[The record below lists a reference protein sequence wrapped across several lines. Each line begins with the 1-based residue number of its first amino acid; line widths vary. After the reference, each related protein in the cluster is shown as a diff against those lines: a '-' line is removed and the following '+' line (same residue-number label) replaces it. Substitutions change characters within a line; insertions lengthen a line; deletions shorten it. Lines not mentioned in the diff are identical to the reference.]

1 MIMTRTHSLTRLL
14 PFALT
19 AVAALLL
26 AGCGGGGS
34 SGIDATTPSAQ
45 ATTMSGNVIKGPVS
59 GATVSAFAVTGG
71 TMGSQVS
78 STTTDAT
85 GAFTMSMGNYAGP
98 LMLQMSGGTYTD
110 EATGAP
116 MAMGPGDIM
125 TAVLPTIAAGA
136 TVNGVAVTPLT
147 AMAQAMA
154 QHMGGGLTDANIT
167 AANTAVGNYFMVHD
181 IVHTQ
186 PINPL
191 VPGSATGATQ
201 DMINYGMTL
210 GAMSQYAK
218 GAGMTSSSGFVT
230 AMMNDASDGVIDG
243 KASGTA
249 VTMGGGLST
258 GGTPTTSGGTSTSGT
273 STTGGGMM
281 GTGTT
286 GTTGSGMMQ
295 ADAGRTGLAT
305 AMTDFMNSS
314 LNKSGVAPT
323 SMTTL
328 MQQLGTSSGQM
339 R

>member
-1 MIMTRTHSLTRLL
+1 
-14 PFALT
+14 
-19 AVAALLL
+19 
-26 AGCGGGGS
+26 
-34 SGIDATTPSAQ
+34 
-45 ATTMSGNVIKGPVS
+45 MSGNVVKGPVS
-59 GATVSAFAVTGG
+59 GAAVNAFAVTGG
-71 TMGSQVS
+71 TMGPQVS

-98 LMLQMSGGTYTD
+98 VMLQISGGTYTD

-154 QHMGGGLTDANIT
+154 QHMAGGLTDANIT

-201 DMINYGMTL
+201 DMMNYGMTL
-210 GAMSQYAK
+210 AAMSQYAK
-218 GAGMTSSSGFVT
+218 TVGMPSSSGIVT
-230 AMMNDASDGVIDG
+230 AMMNDAADGMMDG

-249 VTMGGGLST
+249 VTMGGSMST
-258 GGTPTTSGGTSTSGT
+258 GGAP
-273 STTGGGMM
+273 TTGGGMM
-281 GTGTT
+281 GT

-328 MQQLGTSSGQM
+328 MQQLRTSSGQM

>member
-1 MIMTRTHSLTRLL
+1 MTRTHTLTRLL

-19 AVAALLL
+19 TVAALLL

-34 SGIDATTPSAQ
+34 SGIDGTGAATTPSAQ
-45 ATTMSGNVIKGPVS
+45 GTTMSGNVVKGPVS
-59 GATVSAFAVTGG
+59 GATVNAFAVTGG

-85 GAFTMSMGNYAGP
+85 GAFTMSMGDYSSP
-98 LMLQMSGGTYTD
+98 TMLQMSGGTYTD
-110 EATGAP
+110 EATGTP
-116 MAMGPGDIM
+116 MAMGTGDMM
-125 TAVLPTIAAGA
+125 TAVLPTVAAGSA
-136 TVNGVAVTPLT
+136 VTGVAVTPLT

-154 QHMGGGLTDANIT
+154 QHMAGGMTDANIS
-167 AANTAVGNYFMVHD
+167 AANTAVGNYFMVGD
-181 IVHTQ
+181 ILHTQ

-191 VPGSATGATQ
+191 MGGSGTGASQ
-201 DMINYGMTL
+201 AMMNYGMTL
-210 GAMSQYAK
+210 AAMSQYAK
-218 GAGMTSSSGFVT
+218 TVGMPSSSGIVT
-230 AMMNDASDGVIDG
+230 AMMNDAADGMMDG

-249 VTMGGGLST
+249 VTMGGGMSA
-258 GGTPTTSGGTSTSGT
+258 GGTPTP
-273 STTGGGMM
+273 GGGMM

-286 GTTGSGMMQ
+286 GTTGAGMMQ

-328 MQQLGTSSGQM
+328 MQQLRMSSGQM